1 MRAIFTILTLLQ
13 CALMSAYSL
22 VRPNIYLSNNAV
34 LDIYQDERGY
44 MWFGT
49 YDGLHSWNGRD
60 TEVYRMELDND
71 KSLASNIIVKIVPA
85 GPDDIWVS
93 TSMGLSRF
101 STVGRTV
108 SESYMQYREVY
119 QIASDNAGNT
129 LLVSRD
135 DFVSVYLREKGEF
148 VDVPAEG
155 IRLGDVVEVWSSG
168 EGVFN
173 VLSRD
178 GYARRFRI
186 GGEEG
191 PSGSANVR
199 AEGTVL
205 ISDRQL

>member
-1 MRAIFTILTLLQ
+1 MRKVFTILALFQ

-22 VRPNIYLSNNAV
+22 ERPNVNLSNNAV
-34 LDIYQDERGY
+34 LAIYQDGRGY

-85 GPDDIWVS
+85 GQDDIWVS

-119 QIASDNAGNT
+119 EIASDNVGNT

-135 DFVSVYLREKGEF
+135 DFVSVYVREWETF
-148 VDVPAEG
+148 IDVPAGG
-155 IRLGDVVEVWSSG
+155 IRLGEVTEVWSSG
-168 EGVFN
+168 EGEFN
-173 VLSRD
+173 VLLRD
-178 GYARRFRI
+178 GYARRF
-186 GGEEG
+186 
-191 PSGSANVR
+191 
-199 AEGTVL
+199 L
-205 ISDRQL
+205 I